1 MATDPPI
8 DDLAVAIGSEDSSFL
23 ARFGPQPPHPLVVRE
38 TFEDGAGVGPQGKP
52 VALPKS
58 ALPKLKG
65 SRPEQL
71 PVRFQYVQKV
81 SLFQEKGGL
90 GTWNVKIVQKRPFH
104 ALLPVWVQFPFQPT
118 AHGCCTSAR
127 LERGPAALTDYLRR
141 MKSILINVS
150 GQDNPGIT
158 AELMGILGKGQAR
171 MLDVQ
176 QTVVGRVLGLSIQV
190 CLDEQTQPLLKDLL
204 FKAHEL
210 GVHLDFQTLNESEPA
225 AAESRKRYALTLLA
239 SELKPSALHQVTSVL
254 AKQGWNIDTI
264 TSLGDRP
271 VSCLEL
277 ILSAPPESF
286 SAVEAELVALSGRLG
301 VDIALQE
308 EGLLRRSKRLVVLDM
323 DSTLIQQEIIDEL
336 ADLHGV
342 KDRVAEI
349 THRAMNGELDFEQS
363 LRARVSLLKGAP
375 DTVFRDV
382 RERIEL
388 TEGAARFCKV
398 LKRLGYRLAVISG
411 GFVRV
416 VEPIARELGLDYHFA
431 NRLEVVNGKLTGGL
445 VGPIVGPQR
454 KADLVESLA
463 QQEGIEMSQVIAIGD
478 GANDLPM
485 LALAGLGIAF
495 NAKPAVQKEAS
506 TAINQ
511 RSLLSVLH
519 LLGIRGQEL
528 LDLEEQLPSLV

>member
-1 MATDPPI
+1 M
-8 DDLAVAIGSEDSSFL
+8 E
-23 ARFGPQPPHPLVVRE
+23 
-38 TFEDGAGVGPQGKP
+38 
-52 VALPKS
+52 
-58 ALPKLKG
+58 
-65 SRPEQL
+65 
-71 PVRFQYVQKV
+71 
-81 SLFQEKGGL
+81 
-90 GTWNVKIVQKRPFH
+90 
-104 ALLPVWVQFPFQPT
+104 
-118 AHGCCTSAR
+118 
-127 LERGPAALTDYLRR
+127 
-141 MKSILINVS
+141 SILINVT
-150 GQDNPGIT
+150 GKDNPGIT
-158 AELMGILGKGQAR
+158 AELMGILGRAQAR

-176 QTVVGRVLGLSIQV
+176 QVVVGRMLSLSLQV
-190 CLDEQTQPLLKDLL
+190 SLADQSQPVLKDLL

-210 GVHLDFQTLNESEPA
+210 GVHLDFQMLSGPSAPPA
-225 AAESRKRYALTLLA
+225 KERQRYALTLLA
-239 SELKPSALHQVTSVL
+239 PELHPTALHEVTTLL
-254 AKQGWNIDTI
+254 AQHQWNIDTI
-264 TSLGDRP
+264 TRLSDSP

-277 ILSAPPESF
+277 VLSAPPDTLTK
-286 SAVEAELVALSGRLG
+286 VEAALVSLAGDLG

-336 ADLHGV
+336 AALHGV
-342 KDRVAEI
+342 KDRVSEI

-363 LRARVSLLKGAP
+363 LRARVDLLKGAP
-375 DTVFRDV
+375 DSVFQDV
-382 RERIEL
+382 RGKIEL
-388 TEGAARFCKV
+388 TEGAARFCKA

-431 NRLEVVNGKLTGGL
+431 NRLEVKDGKLTGGL

-463 QQEGIEMSQVIAIGD
+463 QQEGIAVSQVIAIGD

-519 LLGIRGQEL
+519 LLGIHGQEL
-528 LDLEEQLPSLV
+528 DELESQLPLGV

>member
-1 MATDPPI
+1 
-8 DDLAVAIGSEDSSFL
+8 
-23 ARFGPQPPHPLVVRE
+23 
-38 TFEDGAGVGPQGKP
+38 
-52 VALPKS
+52 
-58 ALPKLKG
+58 
-65 SRPEQL
+65 
-71 PVRFQYVQKV
+71 
-81 SLFQEKGGL
+81 
-90 GTWNVKIVQKRPFH
+90 
-104 ALLPVWVQFPFQPT
+104 
-118 AHGCCTSAR
+118 
-127 LERGPAALTDYLRR
+127 
-141 MKSILINVS
+141 MKSILINVT

-158 AELMGILGKGQAR
+158 AELMGILGKAQAR

-176 QTVVGRVLGLSIQV
+176 QTVVGKVLGLSIQV
-190 CLDEQTQPLLKDLL
+190 SLDDQTQPLLKELL

-210 GVHLDFQTLNESEPA
+210 GVHLDFHTLDQAEPTDR
-225 AAESRKRYALTLLA
+225 EERKRYAMTLLA
-239 SELKPSALHQVTSVL
+239 SELKPSAIHQVTSLL
-254 AKQGWNIDTI
+254 ARHRWNIDTI
-264 TSLGDRP
+264 SSLGDRP
-271 VSCLEL
+271 VSCLEMV
-277 ILSAPPESF
+277 LSAPPESF
-286 SAVEAELVALSGRLG
+286 AAVEAELVTLAGQLG
-301 VDIALQE
+301 VDVALQE

-342 KDRVAEI
+342 KERVAEI

-363 LRARVSLLKGAP
+363 LRSRVSLLKGAP
-375 DTVFRDV
+375 ESVFQDV
-382 RERIEL
+382 RSRIEL

-398 LKRLGYRLAVISG
+398 LKRLGYRMAVISG

-431 NRLEVVNGKLTGGL
+431 NRLEVIGGRLTGGL

>member
-1 MATDPPI
+1 
-8 DDLAVAIGSEDSSFL
+8 
-23 ARFGPQPPHPLVVRE
+23 
-38 TFEDGAGVGPQGKP
+38 
-52 VALPKS
+52 
-58 ALPKLKG
+58 
-65 SRPEQL
+65 
-71 PVRFQYVQKV
+71 
-81 SLFQEKGGL
+81 
-90 GTWNVKIVQKRPFH
+90 
-104 ALLPVWVQFPFQPT
+104 
-118 AHGCCTSAR
+118 
-127 LERGPAALTDYLRR
+127 
-141 MKSILINVS
+141 MKSILINVT

-190 CLDEQTQPLLKDLL
+190 SLDEQTQPLLKDLL

-210 GVHLDFQTLNESEPA
+210 GVHLDFQTLNESEAPA
-225 AAESRKRYALTLLA
+225 EDSRKRYALTLLA
-239 SELKPSALHQVTSVL
+239 SELKPSALHLVTSVL
-254 AKQGWNIDTI
+254 AKNGWNIDTI

-286 SAVEAELVALSGRLG
+286 SRVEAELVELSSKIG

-349 THRAMNGELDFEQS
+349 TLRAMNGELDFEQS
-363 LRARVSLLKGAP
+363 LRSRVALLKGAP
-375 DTVFRDV
+375 DSVFRDV

-431 NRLEVVNGKLTGGL
+431 NRLEVVDGKLTGGL